1 MKTNP
6 EPSRANHRGEDRAE
20 SKMRIHTRQQRAKRS
35 GSILNTVP
43 QFPEQCL
50 PCGPRNKGHCFGP
63 NICCGEELG
72 CYLGTSETLRC
83 QEENFLPTPCESGRK
98 ACGEDGASCAA
109 PGICCSSGEQR
120 GQIDWGPHIHPRAM
134 VQMREGRM
142 LLRRDMLLLQGTEI
156 MPCCLM
162 LLKTAQGGGSEGCF
176 VLISSSLPEQ
186 RAVCLTHL
194 ATKKCCLHRGKN
206 QQDLPSHG
214 LHQRSTQHHDSD

>member
-20 SKMRIHTRQQRAKRS
+20 SKMKIHTRQQRAKRS

-120 GQIDWGPHIHPRAM
+120 GHRLGASHPPQGYGTDEGGEDVTEEGHVAAAGHRDNAM
-134 VQMREGRM
+134 LFDVIKNSTGR
-142 LLRRDMLLLQGTEI
+142 
-156 MPCCLM
+156 
-162 LLKTAQGGGSEGCF
+162 
-176 VLISSSLPEQ
+176 
-186 RAVCLTHL
+186 
-194 ATKKCCLHRGKN
+194 
-206 QQDLPSHG
+206 G
-214 LHQRSTQHHDSD
+214 L